1 MSRSFTLY
9 SATRDGSNVQ
19 RFAGKTVL
27 VTGGGFGIGRA
38 VALRFAKEGAKVG
51 IIELDQQR
59 ADETVSMI
67 ADAGGIAY
75 AVRADVSDSG
85 EVKKAA
91 EQIAAKLGPVDVL
104 VNNAGIRLARKV
116 LEMTDEEWNRTIG
129 VNLSSMFYA
138 TKAVAPQMLAR
149 GGGKIVNVGSMS
161 GLVGQKLR
169 AAYGASKGGI
179 LQLTRS
185 LAVELGPTINVNA
198 VAPGYI
204 AGTGITMDVDKDVK
218 AVSWNLGSTPL
229 QRAGTPDD
237 VAAAV
242 AFLASDDA
250 SFITGETLLVDGGLS
265 TSRYMPAN

>member
-1 MSRSFTLY
+1 M
-9 SATRDGSNVQ
+9 Q

-27 VTGGGFGIGRA
+27 VTGAGYGIGRA

-51 IIELDQQR
+51 ILDLDLQR
-59 ADETVSMI
+59 AEETAKLVTATGVAAHVMKTDISNS
-67 ADAGGIAY
+67 A
-75 AVRADVSDSG
+75 
-85 EVKKAA
+85 EVKRAVD
-91 EQIAAKLGPVDVL
+91 EVSVKLGPINIL
-104 VNNAGIRLARKV
+104 VNNAGMRYIRKV
-116 LEMTDEEWNRTIG
+116 LETTDEEWDRTLS
-129 VNLSSMFYA
+129 VNLTGMFYA
-138 TKAVAPQMLAR
+138 ARTVAPQKLAA

-161 GLVGQKLR
+161 GLIGQTGR

-204 AGTGITMDVDKDVK
+204 AGTGMMVEVDKDTKTVNWMI
-218 AVSWNLGSTPL
+218 ASTPAH
-229 QRAGTPDD
+229 RAGTADD

-250 SFITGETLLVDGGLS
+250 SFITGATLMVDGGFS
-265 TSRYMPAN
+265 AARYMPAGQF